1 MSLDLTTEALLQQ
14 MSETGGPALHELPV
28 EQARAVLKELGDAT
42 GITRTDIHSS
52 LDQNIPGPN
61 GEIPVRIYRPRART
75 EGELLPVLILYHGGG
90 WILGDI
96 ESHDAI
102 ARYLCRQGEV
112 VVVSV
117 DYRLAPENKFPAGVV
132 DCYAALEWVAEN
144 AAAIGID
151 TRRIALTG
159 DSAGGNLTIVMS
171 MLARVRKGPDIAFQ
185 IPVYPCVDCRETAD
199 YSSRKKFGNGEYFLS
214 SADIEWI
221 YRNYLTAADDAD
233 DFRASPIVAT
243 ELSGLPPALLITAG
257 YDPLCDEGALYARRL
272 RESGVPVE
280 YHCYT
285 GTIHGF
291 LSFAGVLD
299 AGRDALDLIAD
310 RLRVNF
316 GPRV

>member
-1 MSLDLTTEALLQQ
+1 VSLDPSTAALLKQ
-14 MSETGGPALHELPV
+14 MSGEDGPALHELPV
-28 EQARAVLKELGDAT
+28 EQARTVLKALSDAT
-42 GITRTDIHSS
+42 GIAKTDVHSS
-52 LDQNIPGPN
+52 LDRQIPGPN
-61 GEIPVRIYRPRART
+61 GEIPIRIYWPRAWT
-75 EGELLPVLILYHGGG
+75 EDGLSPALILYHGGG

-102 ARYLCRQGEV
+102 ARYLCWQGDV

-117 DYRLAPENKFPAGVV
+117 DYRLAPENKFPAGVE

-144 AAAIGID
+144 AATIGID
-151 TRRIALTG
+151 ARRIALTG

-171 MLARVRKGPDIAFQ
+171 LLARARNGPDIAFQ
-185 IPVYPCVDCRETAD
+185 IPVYPCVDCRQSAD

-214 SADIEWI
+214 SADIEWVN
-221 YRNYLTAADDAD
+221 RNYFTAADDAD

-243 ELSGLPPALLITAG
+243 DLSGLPPALLITAG

-272 RESGVPVE
+272 SEAGVPVE
-280 YHCYT
+280 YRCYT

-299 AGRDALDLIAD
+299 AGREALELIAE
-310 RLRVNF
+310 RLHANF
-316 GPRV
+316 GPEV